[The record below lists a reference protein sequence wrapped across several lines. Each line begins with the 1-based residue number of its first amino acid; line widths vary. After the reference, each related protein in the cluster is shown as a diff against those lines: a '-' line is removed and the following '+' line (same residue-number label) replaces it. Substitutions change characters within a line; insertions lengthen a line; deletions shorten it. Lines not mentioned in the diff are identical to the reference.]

1 MPWGDLGILAVW
13 AVVGLAAAGKFFRW
27 E

>member
-1 MPWGDLGILAVW
+1 MPWGDLGILGVW
-13 AVVGLAAAGKFFRW
+13 AVVGLAAAGTFFRW